1 MVNVLL
7 FVVAGN
13 VCWDA
18 IDLSHNEE
26 SALNAYGDHEDGD
39 GRPSA
44 HSAHRQEVET

>member
-26 SALNAYGDHEDGD
+26 SALNACGD
-39 GRPSA
+39 
-44 HSAHRQEVET
+44 ET